1 MENNNFS
8 SEIINPD
15 FKVAEGL
22 HLIEA
27 SAGTGKT
34 YSIQS
39 IYARLVMETDFRVAN
54 ILVMTFTEAA
64 TKELKERLRTVLLD
78 LQKLLRGETECDGKD
93 EKERANRTTRAEA
106 LIKCVCS
113 SGNEQGNI
121 DRKSLACKRVEL
133 ALLEFDGAAISTI
146 HGFCQRVLSRYAFET
161 GMSFSQ
167 EIVDNKDAELKAAA
181 VDWWRVHHEIPLKEL
196 VKYCKVL
203 GDKAGYTIAPTT
215 AEVKRTLDCVEKIE
229 ARRPSQEGENSR
241 FRQLKNTLQD
251 VLESKININDMDLEP
266 LLDFLQDAINAKVK
280 GVTNESKALH
290 KIWSG
295 FKFLKTPDEIVT
307 KYESL
312 RPEREALTFDDLPRG
327 LRDALR
333 DKAHGTDLA
342 EKLRAEYQAA
352 LIDEFQ
358 DTDPVQYEIF
368 RKIFIECEKPGPLYF
383 VGDPK
388 QAIYAFRGGDIFT
401 YFNAKSLN
409 GLKNHILTYNRRS
422 IKKLVNT
429 VNDMFGGDNTFGEE
443 IRYVN
448 SDVPEGEKEQPEIK
462 GEPLP
467 CPLQIIK
474 FVTDDKPSKAKYM
487 SCIMDRMTDEILA
500 LLAKTDEKGK
510 AIFSPKDIAIL
521 MGSKTNMP
529 DLQKKLLA
537 KGIPSVMRDSGS
549 VFQTSIAYELRAFL
563 LAVTKADSPRADEV
577 RAAMLTVF
585 GGMSFDE
592 VESLDEP
599 NTFADAAAMLKS
611 LKGIWDAK
619 GFAAMACRLE
629 KNGYMLRLAHHPD
642 GRRQLSDIGQI
653 LELCGSATKQVGSA
667 PEAMVDWLTE
677 RIRAASNGEETD
689 AEEFARELETDGEAV
704 KIMTIHAS
712 KGLQFPIVFLPDCW
726 LINPSMRREKNFYH
740 GKGDDGTYELHFS
753 KTAVERA
760 EMESTSEKIRLLY
773 VALTRAKQQT
783 VLFAPSTWP
792 NGEPLENL
800 LKMLPDDHAGGEN
813 YEWISWEQPETY
825 VGKNEPF
832 KASTQEGDPVVAQT
846 PRTDWDLS
854 SVRGS
859 YSSLAPGHVTGDD
872 DSRDNDE
879 MPFEE
884 DNRGGKNP
892 PEDILDLPAGA
903 RVGNCWHNILEHLPF
918 DADAETIRQMT
929 RAELQANGFDTDEMT
944 LGLTVK
950 MLEDTLNHPL
960 QSPTGKVFSLRDIGW
975 GDRLSEQE
983 FDFSS
988 AQAEKTTSALKAVL
1002 QKHWSNDATRREFV
1016 MAMKNWDRII
1026 PKGYLKGFMDLV
1038 FRHNGFYY
1046 VVDWKSNTLDRDIA
1060 NFTEEGLR
1068 AEMAKHGYFF
1078 QYILYS
1084 AVLHSYLKQCLG
1096 EKYSYERHFGGVR
1109 YYFLRGQGK
1118 GQMSVFEDR
1127 PEEAL
1132 LDDFAKA
1139 LGMEVK

>member
-8 SEIINPD
+8 DEIINPD

-39 IYARLVMETDFRVAN
+39 VYGRLIMETDFRVAN
-54 ILVMTFTEAA
+54 ILVMTYTEAA

-78 LQKLLRGETECDGKD
+78 LQKLLRGATECDGKD
-93 EKERANRTTRAEA
+93 EKERANRTQRAKA
-106 LIKCVCS
+106 LIDCVCS
-113 SGNEQGNI
+113 SGNVQENI
-121 DRKSLACKRVEL
+121 ARKALARKRVEL

-161 GMSFSQ
+161 GMSFAQ
-167 EIVDNKDAELKAAA
+167 EIQDNKDAELKAAA

-196 VKYCKVL
+196 VNYCGRL
-203 GDKAGYTIAPTT
+203 GEKADYTIAPTK
-215 AEVKRTLDCVEKIE
+215 AEIKETLDGIGKIE
-229 ARRPSQEGENSR
+229 EKRPRQDGEAPCFS
-241 FRQLKNTLQD
+241 QLKSVLQD
-251 VLESKININDMDLEP
+251 VLENKIDINEMDIEP
-266 LLDFLQDAINAKVK
+266 LLGFLKKTIDDKIK
-280 GVTNESKALH
+280 GVTNIAKNLH
-290 KIWSG
+290 KIWSN
-295 FKFLKTPDEIVT
+295 FKYLKTPDGIVA

-312 RPEREALTFDDLPRG
+312 RPERETLTFDDLPRG
-327 LRDALR
+327 LRDALQ
-333 DKAHGTDLA
+333 DKSHGAELA

-368 RKIFIECEKPGPLYF
+368 RKIFIDCDKPGPLYF

-422 IKKLVNT
+422 TKELVST
-429 VNDMFGGDNTFGEE
+429 VNAMFGGDNTFGEE
-443 IRYVN
+443 IHYVD
-448 SDVPEGEKEQPEIK
+448 SQVPTDENDQPEIK

-467 CPLQIIK
+467 SPLQVIK
-474 FVTDDKPSKAKYM
+474 FVTEDKPTKSKYM

-500 LLAKTDEKGK
+500 LLAKTDEYGNPV
-510 AIFSPKDIAIL
+510 FSPKDIAIL
-521 MGSKTNMP
+521 MGAKTDMP
-529 DLQKKLLA
+529 ELQKKLLV
-537 KGIPSVMRDSGS
+537 KGIPSVIRDSGS
-549 VFQTSIAYELRAFL
+549 VFLTSIAYELRAFL
-563 LAVTKADSPRADEV
+563 LAVAKADSPRADEV
-577 RAAMLTVF
+577 RSALLTVF

-592 VESLDEP
+592 AEGLDDP
-599 NTFADAAAMLKS
+599 NTFADKVAMLKG
-611 LKGIWDAK
+611 LKGIWEAK
-619 GFAAMACRLE
+619 GFAAMTCRME
-629 KNGYMLRLAHHPD
+629 ENGYMLRLAHHPD
-642 GRRQLSDIGQI
+642 GRRRLSDIGQI
-653 LELCGSATKQVGSA
+653 LELCGSATKEVGSA

-677 RIRAASNGEETD
+677 RIRAASKGEETD

-704 KIMTIHAS
+704 KIMTIHTS
-712 KGLQFPIVFLPDCW
+712 KGLQFPVVFLPDCW
-726 LINPSMRREKNFYH
+726 LINYHKEKNFYH
-740 GKGDDGTYELHFS
+740 EKDDDGTFKLHFS
-753 KTAVERA
+753 KTDTDKAK
-760 EMESTSEKIRLLY
+760 MESTSEKIRLLY

-783 VLFAPSTWP
+783 VLFVPSMWP
-792 NGEPLENL
+792 SNEPLENL
-800 LKMLPDDHAGGEN
+800 LKTLPDDQAGRARF
-813 YEWISWEQPETY
+813 EWISWEQPEAY
-825 VGKNEPF
+825 IGKNEPF
-832 KASTQEGDPVVAQT
+832 KAPTSEGDSVAAQM

-859 YSSLAPGHVTGDD
+859 YSSLAPGHVMGDD

-884 DNRGGKNP
+884 DSRGGKNP

-929 RAELQANGFDTDEMT
+929 KAELQANGFDTDEMT

-950 MLEDTLNHPL
+950 MLEDTLNHHL
-960 QSPTGKVFSLRDIGW
+960 QAPTGESFSLRDIDW

-988 AQAEKTTSALKAVL
+988 AQAEKTTAALKTVL
-1002 QKHWSNDATRREFV
+1002 LKHWSNDETKREFV
-1016 MAMKNWDRII
+1016 AAMKNWDRTI

-1078 QYILYS
+1078 QYMLYA
-1084 AVLHSYLKQCLG
+1084 AVLHSYLKQYLG
-1096 EKYSYERHFGGVR
+1096 EKYSYERHFGGIR
-1109 YYFLRGQGK
+1109 YYFLRGLGK
-1118 GQMSVFEDR
+1118 GQKPVFEDR
-1127 PEEAL
+1127 PTEAL
-1132 LDDFAKA
+1132 LDEFAKT